1 VTELVKAEIKPEKG
15 PPVPCMFNPAELT
28 ISRSTSWGSGEAKGT
43 NAPELRFQG
52 GQSGT
57 LTMSLTFDTTATGS
71 DVSQHTNR
79 LLALMDVD
87 PSLPGTDRQRNSGR
101 PPWVRFHWGRLHSF
115 QAILERVQVR
125 YTYFADSGM
134 PLRAKA
140 EVSLKQYKDEKTR
153 PLQNPTSHTDALHAM
168 HRVVAGETLD
178 RIAARHYR
186 DPSQWR
192 VIADTNGVLDPLD
205 LPPGTVLAIPE
216 LPVRR
221 RG

>member
-1 VTELVKAEIKPEKG
+1 VPELVKAELKTEKG
-15 PPVPCMFNPAELT
+15 SSVPCMFNPSELT
-28 ISRSTSWGSGEAKGT
+28 ISRSTTWGGGEAKGG

-52 GQSGT
+52 GQSGS
-57 LTMSLTFDTTATGS
+57 LSMSLTFDTTATGR
-71 DVSQHTNR
+71 DVSTYTNR

-87 PSLPGTDRQRNSGR
+87 QSLPGTDKQRNSGR
-101 PPWVRFHWGRLHSF
+101 PPWVRLHWGQLHSF
-115 QAILERVQVR
+115 QAIVERVQVR
-125 YTYFADSGM
+125 YTFFADNGM

-140 EVSLKQYKDEKTR
+140 EVTLKQYKDDKKQ
-153 PLQNPTSHTDALHAM
+153 PLQNPTSHTDAVHAT

-186 DPSQWR
+186 DGSQWR
-192 VIADTNGVLDPLD
+192 VIAEANGVLDPLE
-205 LPPGTVLAIPE
+205 LAPGTLLAVPE

>member
-1 VTELVKAEIKPEKG
+1 VSELVKAQIEPENG
-15 PPVPCMFNPAELT
+15 PAVPCMFNPSELT
-28 ISRSTSWGSGEAKGT
+28 ISRSTSWGGGETKGG

-57 LTMSLTFDTTATGS
+57 LSLSLTFDTTATGR
-71 DVSQHTNR
+71 DVSTHTNR

-87 PSLPGTDRQRNSGR
+87 PALPGTDRQRNSGR
-101 PPWVRFHWGRLHSF
+101 PPIVQFHWGKMHSF
-115 QAILERVQVR
+115 RAIVERVQVR

-153 PLQNPTSHTDALHAM
+153 PLQNPTSHTDLLHAT

-192 VIADTNGVLDPLD
+192 VIAEANGVLDPLD
-205 LPPGTVLAIPE
+205 LAPGTVLAVPE

>member
-1 VTELVKAEIKPEKG
+1 VSELVKAEIRPENG
-15 PPVPCMFNPAELT
+15 APVPCMFNPSELT
-28 ISRSTSWGSGEAKGT
+28 ISRSTSWGGGEAKGG

-57 LTMSLTFDTTATGS
+57 LSMSLTFDTTGTGT
-71 DVSQHTNR
+71 DVSTHTNR
-79 LLALMDVD
+79 LLGLMDVD

-101 PPWVRFHWGRLHSF
+101 PPLVQFHWGHLHSF
-115 QAILERVQVR
+115 QAIVERVQVR
-125 YTYFADSGM
+125 YTYFADNGM

-140 EVSLKQYKDEKTR
+140 EVSLKQYKDESTR
-153 PLQNPTSHTDALHAM
+153 PLQNPTSHTDTLHAT

-178 RIAARHYR
+178 RVAARHYR
-186 DPSQWR
+186 DASQWR
-192 VIADTNGVLDPLD
+192 VIADANGVLDPLD
-205 LPPGTVLAIPE
+205 VQPGTLLAVPE